1 MVEAGAD
8 EYIKRIRE
16 HIDRIDN
23 VILVTLAERMAL
35 MPVSAKHKKA
45 RNLPVED
52 NERYL
57 EQITKFRKLAE
68 ENELDP
74 GFVEEIFLTILD
86 KCKNLE
92 IEHYNREDIL
102 QDERY

>member
-1 MVEAGAD
+1 MTEAGAD

-16 HIDRIDN
+16 HINRIDN

-35 MPVSAKHKKA
+35 MPVFAKHKKS

-52 NERYL
+52 DERYV
-57 EQITKFRKLAE
+57 EQITKFRRLAE

-74 GFVEEIFLTILD
+74 GFVEEIFLTIID
-86 KCKNLE
+86 ECKNVEL
-92 IEHYNREDIL
+92 EHYNREDIL